1 MAENLFSAAH
11 KHNSNEYIENWDNIF
26 RERKIKIFSYG
37 TLMSGQS
44 RNGFMGAVKGKKLID
59 VEVKGLRLY
68 ANYDHPTIRKEKGYS
83 VKGELWEFGLEEEE
97 VLDFLDRIEGYP
109 DYYGRKKITVGNE
122 SAWVYIMTDM
132 AFEQQLRAKDIAP
145 IESGDW
151 KNLKP
156 KKAGKKKKRKK
167 V

>member
-37 TLMSGQS
+37 TLMSSCS
-44 RNGFMGAVKGKKLID
+44 RNFIMKQLKGKKLLDTEI
-59 VEVKGLRLY
+59 EGFRLY

-83 VKGELWEFGLEEEE
+83 VKGELWEFGLSGDEILRS
-97 VLDFLDRIEGYP
+97 LDLIEGYP
-109 DYYGRKKITVGNE
+109 DYYGREKITVGNE
-122 SAWVYIMTDM
+122 CTWVYIMTDM
-132 AFEQQLRAKDIAP
+132 AFEQQLRAKDIVP